1 MKNKKDIIL
10 KLYNDYKQI
19 ENMRDIVW
27 RGLTLSD
34 YNSLLNVINELA
46 VHHKSEFFIL
56 NIANYLKKFN
66 VKIKTSATNY
76 IATI

>member
-1 MKNKKDIIL
+1 MKKKEIIL
-10 KLYNDYKQI
+10 NLYNDYNQI
-19 ENMRDIVW
+19 DNAKDLHK
-27 RGLTLSD
+27 RGLTLAE
-34 YNSLLNVINELA
+34 YNALLNIINELA

-66 VKIKTSATNY
+66 VKIKTNAINF